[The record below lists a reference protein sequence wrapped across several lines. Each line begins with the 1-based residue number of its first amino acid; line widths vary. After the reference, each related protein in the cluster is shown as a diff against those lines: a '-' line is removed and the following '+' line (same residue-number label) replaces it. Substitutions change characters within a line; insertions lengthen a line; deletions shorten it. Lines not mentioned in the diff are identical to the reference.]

1 MREVERQGCCWGKGP
16 AEKMK
21 LCKIDVL
28 DSTGAYNASN
38 AYTAYNVYNV
48 VLCLYLHIVH
58 TAHTAVQS
66 TLCAVVAFDTF
77 VEMRNVTRHREP

>member
-28 DSTGAYNASN
+28 DSTGAYNAYN
-38 AYTAYNVYNV
+38 AYTSYNVYNV
-48 VLCLYLHIVH
+48 YMCI
-58 TAHTAVQS
+58 
-66 TLCAVVAFDTF
+66 
-77 VEMRNVTRHREP
+77 MRYNVYTYI